1 MSEDVKAGRYVA
13 HAAVPVL
20 YVMRGLPGSGKS
32 TRAKE
37 LSEYLGGVEVVN
49 RDELRMALLG
59 SYWTGD
65 PDDEAKVS
73 FYERS
78 LVNDNLS
85 KGRSVIV
92 DATHISFAS
101 VRAWEPYA
109 NEHGARIEVIDV
121 DTSADI
127 CVTRNK
133 VREQRG
139 QRFVSEEVIRD
150 MAERF
155 QR

>member
-1 MSEDVKAGRYVA
+1 MQA
-13 HAAVPVL
+13 PVL
-20 YVMRGLPGSGKS
+20 YIFRGLPGSGKS

-37 LSEYLGGVEVVN
+37 LSATTGAEIVN
-49 RDELRMALLG
+49 RDALRMALLG

-65 PDDEAKVS
+65 ADDEAKVS

-78 LVNDNLS
+78 LVRDNLS
-85 KGRSVIV
+85 NGRSVIV

-101 VRAWEPYA
+101 VRAWEPFA
-109 NEHGARIEVIDV
+109 EEHGARIEVIDV

-133 VREQRG
+133 VRERRG
-139 QRFVSEEVIRD
+139 ERFVSEEIIRD

>member
-1 MSEDVKAGRYVA
+1 M
-13 HAAVPVL
+13 
-20 YVMRGLPGSGKS
+20 
-32 TRAKE
+32 
-37 LSEYLGGVEVVN
+37 
-49 RDELRMALLG
+49 
-59 SYWTGD
+59 
-65 PDDEAKVS
+65 
-73 FYERS
+73 
-78 LVNDNLS
+78 
-85 KGRSVIV
+85 

-101 VRAWEPYA
+101 VRAWEPYV

-139 QRFVSEEVIRD
+139 QRFVSEEVVRD